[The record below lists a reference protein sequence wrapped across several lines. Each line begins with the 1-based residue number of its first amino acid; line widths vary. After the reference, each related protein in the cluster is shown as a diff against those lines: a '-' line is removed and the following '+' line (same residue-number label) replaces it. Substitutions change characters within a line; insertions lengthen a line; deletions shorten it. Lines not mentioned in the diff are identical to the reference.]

1 MLPISEVFHSIQG
14 EGMFTG
20 APSIFIRTIGCN
32 LRCVFK
38 GSTCD
43 TPYTSFCPET
53 AKYSSI
59 SDVLNAIEQIRKQY
73 PHTEHIVITGGE
85 PLLYRKELCELIR
98 NIRQMMSAYITIET
112 NGTLPALEASLGSGV
127 DLYSISPKLS
137 TSEASEEDVQKG
149 IIAEE
154 WRQKHAHTRY
164 NLDSLLNL
172 IRSSNFQLK
181 FVYSGPECIN
191 EINHIIDDI
200 MEHGI
205 PSWMTDSYIK
215 QRIMLMPEG
224 INREQIEA
232 HQLEC
237 VQACMENGWQY
248 CDRLHIRLWDSK
260 RGV

>member
-1 MLPISEVFHSIQG
+1 MLPISEIFHSIQG

-20 APSIFIRTIGCN
+20 VPSIFIRVIGCN

-53 AKYSSI
+53 AKYGSI

-98 NIRQMMSAYITIET
+98 NIRQMMNVCITIET
-112 NGTLPALEASLGSGV
+112 NGTLPALEAGV

-149 IIAEE
+149 IITEE

-164 NLDSLLNL
+164 NPDNLFDLLQCGDD
-172 IRSSNFQLK
+172 FQLK
-181 FVYSGPECIN
+181 FVYSGRECIG
-191 EINHIIDDI
+191 EINRIIDALDCQ
-200 MEHGI
+200 GKNDGL
-205 PSWMTDSYIK
+205 TRSYIK

>member
-20 APSIFIRTIGCN
+20 APSIFIRVIGCN

-73 PHTEHIVITGGE
+73 PNTEHIVITGGE

-98 NIRQMMSAYITIET
+98 NIRQMMDVYITIET
-112 NGTLPALEASLGSGV
+112 NGTLPALETEV

-149 IIAEE
+149 IITEE
-154 WRQKHAHTRY
+154 WRQKHARTRY
-164 NLDSLLNL
+164 NPDSLLDL
-172 IRSSNFQLK
+172 LRCGDDFQLK
-181 FVYSGPECIN
+181 FVYSGRECIS
-191 EINHIIDDI
+191 EINRIIDALDCQ
-200 MEHGI
+200 GKN
-205 PSWMTDSYIK
+205 DGLARSYIK
-215 QRIMLMPEG
+215 RRIMLMPEG

>member
-20 APSIFIRTIGCN
+20 APSIFIRVIGCN

-59 SDVLNAIEQIRKQY
+59 SDVLNAIKQIRKQY
-73 PHTEHIVITGGE
+73 PNTEHIVITGGE

-98 NIRQMMSAYITIET
+98 NIRQMMGACITIET
-112 NGTLPALEASLGSGV
+112 NGTLPALEAEV

-149 IIAEE
+149 IITEE
-154 WRQKHAHTRY
+154 WRQKHARTRY
-164 NLDSLLNL
+164 NPDSLLDL
-172 IRSSNFQLK
+172 IRSSDFQLK
-181 FVYSGPECIN
+181 FVYSGRSCVD
-191 EINHIIDDI
+191 EIKHIINDI
-200 MEHGI
+200 MEHQGENDGL
-205 PSWMTDSYIK
+205 TRSYIE

-237 VQACMENGWQY
+237 ARACMENGWRY

>member
-1 MLPISEVFHSIQG
+1 MLLISEVFHSIQG
-14 EGMFTG
+14 EGMVTG
-20 APSIFIRTIGCN
+20 APSIFIRVIGCN

-73 PHTEHIVITGGE
+73 PNTEHIVITGGE

-98 NIRQMMSAYITIET
+98 NIRQMMDACITIET
-112 NGTLPALEASLGSGV
+112 NGTLPALETKV

-149 IIAEE
+149 IITEE
-154 WRQKHAHTRY
+154 WRQKHARTRY
-164 NLDSLLNL
+164 NPDSLLDL

-200 MEHGI
+200 MERDI
-205 PSWMTDSYIK
+205 SSRMTDAYIK
-215 QRIMLMPEG
+215 RRIMLMPEG

-237 VQACMENGWQY
+237 ARACMENGWRY

>member
-20 APSIFIRTIGCN
+20 SPSIFIRVIGCN

-73 PHTEHIVITGGE
+73 PNTEHIVITGGE
-85 PLLYRKELCELIR
+85 PLLYRKELSELIR
-98 NIRQMMSAYITIET
+98 DIRQMMDAYITIET
-112 NGTLPALEASLGSGV
+112 NGTLPALEVEV

-149 IIAEE
+149 IITEE

-164 NLDSLLNL
+164 NPDRLLDLL
-172 IRSSNFQLK
+172 RCGDDFQLK
-181 FVYSGPECIN
+181 FVYSGPECIG
-191 EINHIIDDI
+191 EINRIIDAL
-200 MEHGI
+200 EHQGKNDGL
-205 PSWMTDSYIK
+205 TRSYIK

>member
-20 APSIFIRTIGCN
+20 APSIFIRVIGCN

-43 TPYTSFCPET
+43 TPYTSFCPEI

-73 PHTEHIVITGGE
+73 PNTEHIVITGGE
-85 PLLYRKELCELIR
+85 PLLYRKELRELIR
-98 NIRQMMSAYITIET
+98 NIRQMMDACITIET
-112 NGTLPALEASLGSGV
+112 NGTLPALEDGV

-149 IIAEE
+149 IITEE

-164 NLDSLLNL
+164 NPDRLLSLIQSN
-172 IRSSNFQLK
+172 NFQLK
-181 FVYSGPECIN
+181 FVYSGRSCVD
-191 EINHIIDDI
+191 EIKRIISDI
-200 MEHGI
+200 MERDVSG
-205 PSWMTDSYIK
+205 WMTDSYIK

-237 VQACMENGWQY
+237 AQACMENGWRY

>member
-20 APSIFIRTIGCN
+20 APSIFIRVIGCN

-53 AKYSSI
+53 AKYNSI

-73 PHTEHIVITGGE
+73 PNTEHIVITGGE

-98 NIRQMMSAYITIET
+98 NIRQMMNAYITIET
-112 NGTLPALEASLGSGV
+112 NGTLPALETEV

-149 IIAEE
+149 IITEE

-164 NLDSLLNL
+164 NPDNLLDLL
-172 IRSSNFQLK
+172 RCGDDFQLK
-181 FVYSGPECIN
+181 FVYSGQECIS
-191 EINHIIDDI
+191 EINRIIDTLDYQ
-200 MEHGI
+200 GKNDGL
-205 PSWMTDSYIK
+205 TRSYIK